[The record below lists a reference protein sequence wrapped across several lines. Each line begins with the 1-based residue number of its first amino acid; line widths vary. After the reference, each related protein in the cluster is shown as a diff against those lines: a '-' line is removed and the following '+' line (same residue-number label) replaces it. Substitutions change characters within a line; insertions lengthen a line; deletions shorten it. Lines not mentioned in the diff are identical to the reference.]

1 MVDFKTLQLNP
12 LVTYTTLKPISIENP
27 INLSQKEAQ
36 IFDLFKEIIKEN
48 NLENIE
54 LRLVGGW
61 VRDHLLNVPC
71 NDLDIT
77 IKGIEPNTFAELINE
92 KVNKDKNHIKNI
104 TLKRPNGL
112 EINLAKIQ
120 IYDVMIDFVEL
131 KENAFQDAIRRDF
144 TFNALFYNILENKIE
159 DLLKSGINDLK
170 NGFIRSCATTNQE
183 IDYDSFHILRMIRFA
198 TKYQYIIDDK
208 YLRDIE
214 QNKALFQN
222 DLLNKIPKEIIR
234 KEMYLI
240 FSGQNPSFA
249 IYSLY
254 KLDLIK
260 YVLQIKLDYKDKN
273 KNIFSEKNI
282 LNCVNIFIV
291 GKKVFDKYQS
301 YFKEEIYNDNYKCA
315 FYSILLTIHMKNFT
329 DFSNNSLANVIL
341 SKTLKLD
348 CKWPLKIIHFFDDF
362 NNFID
367 KNEYNKLNV
376 GLLLRKILVRNI
388 SKMIFIS
395 ASYEYVEKI
404 NSNQILDKL
413 DDNILEKTFL
423 KYFEFYKYMKKENL
437 ENVDEL
443 KPIIDGKRLKKEF
456 PGIPLK
462 NIGEIIN
469 ALINKQIELNN
480 FSEEDAMNTIKTKI
494 EELNINFVKK
504 DN

>member
-1 MVDFKTLQLNP
+1 MVDFKTLQSNP
-12 LVTYTTLKPISIENP
+12 LVSYETLKPNSITNP
-27 INLSQKEAQ
+27 INLSLKEAQ

-48 NLENIE
+48 HLENIE
-54 LRLVGGW
+54 LRVVGGW

-77 IKGIEPNTFAELINE
+77 IKGIEPNAFAELLNE

-104 TLKRPNGL
+104 ILKKANGL
-112 EINLAKIQ
+112 EINLAKII

-131 KENAFQDAIRRDF
+131 KENSFQDAIRRDF

-159 DLLKSGINDLK
+159 DLLNSGINDLK

-183 IDYDSFHILRMIRFA
+183 IDYDSFHILRMLRFA

-208 YLRDIE
+208 YLSNIE
-214 QNKALFQN
+214 QNKAIFQK
-222 DLLNKIPKEIIR
+222 DFLNKIPKEMIK

-254 KLDLIK
+254 KLDLLK
-260 YVLQIKLDYKDKN
+260 YILQIKLDFKDKN
-273 KNIFSEKNI
+273 KNIFSEKDI

-301 YFKEEIYNDNYKCA
+301 YFKEENYNDSYMCA
-315 FYSILLTIHMKNFT
+315 FYSILLTIHMKNFS
-329 DFSNNSLANVIL
+329 DFSKNCLANVIL

-348 CKWPLKIIHFFDDF
+348 SKWPLKIIHFFDDF
-362 NNFID
+362 NTFIA
-367 KNEYNKLNV
+367 KNEYNRLNV
-376 GLLLRKILVRNI
+376 GLFLRKILVRNI
-388 SKMIFIS
+388 SIMIFIS
-395 ASYEYVEKI
+395 VSYEYVEKI
-404 NSNQILDKL
+404 NSNNVLDKL
-413 DDNILEKTFL
+413 DDNILENIFQ

-456 PGIPLK
+456 PGISLK

-469 ALINKQIELNN
+469 ILINKQIELNN
-480 FSEEDAMNTIKTKI
+480 FSEEDAMNVIKTKI

-504 DN
+504 DK